1 MSPWIP
7 RDLLQVSKQARERER
22 ESERERERDVA
33 PQWQAH
39 HVVKRLLARC
49 RGFPVVLQQLDA
61 LVIPLLQLYYLLTLE
76 RIPVA
81 RAEACEKR
89 SISQGWCMQHLR
101 PTTVGGADA
110 RDVGG
115 TSLCIIAL
123 AKERETERERERERG
138 RETEGDRETQNHVC
152 KK

>member
-1 MSPWIP
+1 
-7 RDLLQVSKQARERER
+7 
-22 ESERERERDVA
+22 
-33 PQWQAH
+33 
-39 HVVKRLLARC
+39 
-49 RGFPVVLQQLDA
+49 
-61 LVIPLLQLYYLLTLE
+61 
-76 RIPVA
+76 
-81 RAEACEKR
+81 
-89 SISQGWCMQHLR
+89 MQHLR

-123 AKERETERERERERG
+123 AKERETERERERERERG